1 MNIPELFLF
10 ENHHNYDLKLSR
22 PAYKGLE
29 MIKPRGQFLAE
40 KDFFEFVKVGMI
52 RFIGPYK
59 QKEVIVENKL
69 ILDQPPIVTNEGK
82 VEHVAAG
89 QNSKKK
95 ILKEGEQEH
104 LDEVLLVES
113 PCSNIKIIKD

>member
-40 KDFFEFVKVGMI
+40 KDN
-52 RFIGPYK
+52 R
-59 QKEVIVENKL
+59 
-69 ILDQPPIVTNEGK
+69 GK
-82 VEHVAAG
+82 
-89 QNSKKK
+89 
-95 ILKEGEQEH
+95 
-104 LDEVLLVES
+104 
-113 PCSNIKIIKD
+113 